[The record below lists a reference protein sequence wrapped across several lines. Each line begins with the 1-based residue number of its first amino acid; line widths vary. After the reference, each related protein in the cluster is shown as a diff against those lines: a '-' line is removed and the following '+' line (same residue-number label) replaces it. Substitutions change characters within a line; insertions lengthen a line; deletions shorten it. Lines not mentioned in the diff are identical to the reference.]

1 MSQAA
6 PKNLDKKEKVGRI
19 STYTGAVVGFI
30 SFIVFGAVPGL
41 LYGGYMGLI
50 MSGVIQGTTEPTWA
64 TRIIT
69 GGGMLLGVV
78 ASFSLFM
85 VVGASLGLIFGLVGL
100 RIFGGATAGTMVES
114 HSSK

>member
-1 MSQAA
+1 MSQSAQ
-6 PKNLDKKEKVGRI
+6 DRKEKVGRI
-19 STYTGAVVGFI
+19 ATYSGAVVGFI
-30 SFIVFGAVPGL
+30 SFIIFGAVPGL

-50 MSGVIQGTTEPTWA
+50 MSGIIQGTTDPTWV

-85 VVGASLGLIFGLVGL
+85 VVGASLGLIIALVGL
-100 RIFGGATAGTMVES
+100 KIFGGATAGTYAES
-114 HSSK
+114 HPSK